1 MPCLIIK
8 VSDETN
14 RLNISINRVCSV
26 NSNIVFELIPLLVE
40 EGYLYVTQDN
50 GDILYLGVEENEGI

>member
-8 VSDETN
+8 VSNETN

-50 GDILYLGVEENEGI
+50 GDILYLGVEEK

>member
-1 MPCLIIK
+1 MPCLVIK

-26 NSNIVFELIPLLVE
+26 NSNIIFELIPLLVE

-50 GDILYLGVEENEGI
+50 GDILYLGVEEK

>member
-50 GDILYLGVEENEGI
+50 GDILYLGVEEK

>member
-14 RLNISINRVCSV
+14 RLNISISRVCSV
-26 NSNIVFELIPLLVE
+26 NSNIIFELIPLLVE

-50 GDILYLGVEENEGI
+50 GDVLYLGVKEK

>member
-1 MPCLIIK
+1 MPCLVIK

-50 GDILYLGVEENEGI
+50 GDIFYLGVEEK

>member
-50 GDILYLGVEENEGI
+50 GDVLYLGVE

>member
-1 MPCLIIK
+1 MPCLVIK

-26 NSNIVFELIPLLVE
+26 NANIIFELIPLLVE

-50 GDILYLGVEENEGI
+50 GDILYLGVEEK

>member
-1 MPCLIIK
+1 MPCLTIK

-50 GDILYLGVEENEGI
+50 GDILYLGVEEK

>member
-1 MPCLIIK
+1 MPCLVIK

-50 GDILYLGVEENEGI
+50 GDILYLGVEEK

>member
-26 NSNIVFELIPLLVE
+26 NSNIVFELLPLLVE

-50 GDILYLGVEENEGI
+50 GDIFYLGVEEK

>member
-26 NSNIVFELIPLLVE
+26 NSNIVFKLIPLLVE

-50 GDILYLGVEENEGI
+50 GNILYLGVEEK

>member
-26 NSNIVFELIPLLVE
+26 NSNIVFELIPLLVD

-50 GDILYLGVEENEGI
+50 GDILYLGVEEK

>member
-40 EGYLYVTQDN
+40 EGYLYVTQGN
-50 GDILYLGVEENEGI
+50 GDILYLGVEEK

>member
-1 MPCLIIK
+1 MPCLVIK

-50 GDILYLGVEENEGI
+50 GDILYLGIEEK

>member
-1 MPCLIIK
+1 MPCLVIK

-40 EGYLYVTQDN
+40 EGYLYVTQDDGN
-50 GDILYLGVEENEGI
+50 ILYLGVEEK

>member
-26 NSNIVFELIPLLVE
+26 NSNIVFEFIPLLVE

-50 GDILYLGVEENEGI
+50 GDILYLGVEEK

>member
-50 GDILYLGVEENEGI
+50 GDILYLGVAEK

>member
-26 NSNIVFELIPLLVE
+26 NSVIFELIPLLVE

-50 GDILYLGVEENEGI
+50 GDILYLGIEEK

>member
-1 MPCLIIK
+1 MPCLVIK

-26 NSNIVFELIPLLVE
+26 NSNIIFELIPLLVE
-40 EGYLYVTQDN
+40 EGYLYVTQDD
-50 GDILYLGVEENEGI
+50 GDILYLGVEEK

>member
-50 GDILYLGVEENEGI
+50 GDMLYLGVEEK

>member
-50 GDILYLGVEENEGI
+50 GNILYLGVEEK

>member
-40 EGYLYVTQDN
+40 EGYLYVTQDD
-50 GDILYLGVEENEGI
+50 GDILYLGVEEK